1 MHNIHVR
8 FWLGDV
14 VIICIALYL
23 TALLPATI
31 MLAYK
36 IYINAHRRSQKD
48 HTKSMMG
55 RGGMQDDF
63 SWRISIRTLRFIL
76 MIITMLSTIAAVL
89 GYIVVSAGL
98 ETSGSLLLE
107 CGKSSN
113 GKSLEQMNEK
123 LREFASS
130 SQCSDSAPLDQC
142 HGFAKAFPP
151 PSPWATYTKAG
162 KGLEVKFIQE
172 GLSPDALPILIH
184 IVLQGLVREP
194 SFPLMRMTPTT
205 GERKL
210 TLEKLKVHE
219 PDPRTLCA
227 MKGRAYRGV
236 QRVGLPHF
244 EAYCLYR
251 RAVTS
256 SFTAGSLRSTQGVGG
271 RATGRAD
278 FAKTL
283 R

>member
-1 MHNIHVR
+1 MSSRSTTARSRDVVSFLLQCHDSRGCGGVCLRIFVLLATAGSLIYSGCALVYCLHNIHVR

-14 VIICIALYL
+14 VIICMALYL

-55 RGGMQDDF
+55 RGGIQDDF

-76 MIITMLSTIAAVL
+76 MLITMLSTIAAVL
-89 GYIVVSAGL
+89 AYIVVSAGL

-113 GKSLEQMNEK
+113 GKSLEQVNEK

-130 SQCSDSAPLDQC
+130 SQCSDAAPLDQC

-151 PSPWATYTKAG
+151 PSPWATYTKVLETELDCGGWCKKEPALFRTDTE
-162 KGLEVKFIQE
+162 KGSEACATNLGRHLWCVAAFTGVPTLVSASILAMLGFVLYSYD
-172 GLSPDALPILIH
+172 GL
-184 IVLQGLVREP
+184 
-194 SFPLMRMTPTT
+194 
-205 GERKL
+205 
-210 TLEKLKVHE
+210 
-219 PDPRTLCA
+219 
-227 MKGRAYRGV
+227 
-236 QRVGLPHF
+236 
-244 EAYCLYR
+244 
-251 RAVTS
+251 
-256 SFTAGSLRSTQGVGG
+256 
-271 RATGRAD
+271 
-278 FAKTL
+278 
-283 R
+283 